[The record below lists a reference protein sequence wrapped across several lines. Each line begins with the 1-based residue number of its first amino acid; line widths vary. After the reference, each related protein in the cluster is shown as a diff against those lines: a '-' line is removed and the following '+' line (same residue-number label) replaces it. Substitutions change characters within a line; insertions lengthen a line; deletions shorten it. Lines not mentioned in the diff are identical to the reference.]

1 MPSSPPPRMRIVVEN
16 NYGYTGPTATMEGA
30 RTEPGVERVDVDAD
44 GVGCRKVWHSDEIS
58 PSLVP
63 KLSLANGLVYVYTQD
78 PGDSDDSWF
87 LTALDFRTGKTV
99 WDRFTGQGIA
109 FNNNYAPVSI
119 GPDGSAYV
127 GVLGGLLLVRD
138 KSAPLPHAVTRPKIK
153 LRAKRRGK
161 RVRFTAT
168 APSGG
173 VVAPVRGA
181 RVKVGRRAKRTNGR
195 GRATLKVKRGRA
207 VAPKRGYRRG
217 TKKVPRR

>member
-1 MPSSPPPRMRIVVEN
+1 MVEN

-30 RTEPGVERVDVDAD
+30 RTEPGIERVDVDAD

-63 KLSLANGLVYVYTQD
+63 KLSLANGLVYTQD

-138 KSAPLPHAVTRPKIK
+138 KGASLPFAETRPKVN

-173 VVAPVRGA
+173 VMAPVRGA
-181 RVKVGRRAKRTNGR
+181 ASRWAAAPSARTAGAAR
-195 GRATLKVKRGRA
+195 
-207 VAPKRGYRRG
+207 P
-217 TKKVPRR
+217 